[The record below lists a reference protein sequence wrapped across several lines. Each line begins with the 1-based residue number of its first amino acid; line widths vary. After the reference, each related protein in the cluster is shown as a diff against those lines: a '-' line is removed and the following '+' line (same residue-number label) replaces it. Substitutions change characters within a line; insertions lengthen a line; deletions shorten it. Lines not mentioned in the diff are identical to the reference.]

1 MYVIDHH
8 KPNRM
13 RKFYITAL
21 ISFCC
26 YTGQAQVNGLTPQP
40 NIDSVLS
47 SRIKQLFNYLLASS
61 RLGIRAQDNIT
72 VREIVI
78 DAIRAGYT
86 IDTASCPE
94 LRNNMSNPFFTLTP
108 ECVRVP
114 GMIIAPG
121 DSCYIAMAG
130 NLKLTF
136 SSVTRFENRL
146 ESFYHKPYKTPDTIE
161 YSFIQAPAHY
171 SKYRIRHYADADSMD
186 WYVNYTDVNGMNRH
200 SWLKARDTV
209 FEVLATTVNL
219 VQDIDTVAHIYS
231 ASWIDLDTITDPAYV
246 VDQDTYFRPTV
257 ARLRIEYDARRATQ
271 GNDMFVRT
279 IQNPSYN
286 YFTLAISTGKPGPVN
301 VRLLDAH
308 GRIAETLTT
317 GPETSVQVG
326 RKLSPGVYYAEV
338 LSGGKRQTVKLLR
351 L

>member
-1 MYVIDHH
+1 MYLIDHH

-13 RKFYITAL
+13 RKFYIIAI

-26 YTGQAQVNGLTPQP
+26 YTSQAQVNGLTPQP
-40 NIDSVLS
+40 HIDSVLS

-61 RLGIRAQDNIT
+61 RLGISAQDNIT
-72 VREIVI
+72 VREVVI
-78 DAIRAGYT
+78 DALRAGYS

-108 ECVRVP
+108 ECVRVR

-231 ASWIDLDTITDPAYV
+231 ASWIDIDTINDPAYV
-246 VDQDTYFRPTV
+246 VDRDTYFRPTV
-257 ARLRIEYDARRATQ
+257 ARLRIEYDAPRVTGRNAT
-271 GNDMFVRT
+271 FVSA
-279 IQNPSYN
+279 IQNPSHN
-286 YFTLAISTGKPGPVN
+286 YFTLMITGEPGPVSI
-301 VRLLDAH
+301 RLMDAN
-308 GRIAETLTT
+308 GRIAETLTS
-317 GPETSVQVG
+317 GSGTSVQIG
-326 RKLSPGVYYAEV
+326 RNLYPGVYYAEV
-338 LSGGKRQTVKLLR
+338 LGGGKRQTVKLLK